1 MGSLVLISSA
11 LWQSLL
17 KNKHS
22 FYLFSFLWH
31 FLWKLP
37 FLFKKFPKSALSF
50 IWERKYWNVR
60 EAVHSP
66 RKKCGKWNSASGLSA
81 QCVVGSR
88 PHAHQSPVGSLPGA
102 SCLEIALSA
111 LIQPSAGAAR
121 LWLECRLNR
130 PAFYGNLKTLD
141 IKSTPV
147 YMRVFGEWA
156 IKAVWL
162 APGCSAFPSPVF
174 YALVLFRVIGELSVL
189 PFVYFQSIIF
199 LTAVCSQQKVI
210 KSMVTT

>member
-1 MGSLVLISSA
+1 MSGKLYTALERNVESETQPQVWVLSVLWGPTACTPKPSGSPL
-11 LWQSLL
+11 
-17 KNKHS
+17 
-22 FYLFSFLWH
+22 
-31 FLWKLP
+31 
-37 FLFKKFPKSALSF
+37 
-50 IWERKYWNVR
+50 
-60 EAVHSP
+60 
-66 RKKCGKWNSASGLSA
+66 
-81 QCVVGSR
+81 
-88 PHAHQSPVGSLPGA
+88 GA

-121 LWLECRLNR
+121 LWLEFRLNR

-147 YMRVFGEWA
+147 YMRVFVERA

-162 APGCSAFPSPVF
+162 APGCSAFPSPF
-174 YALVLFRVIGELSVL
+174 FCALGLFRVSVELSVL